1 MSDIDELEKLLEET
15 RTIKKATNQ
24 IEKRLKAM
32 LTEREC
38 EVYVEYADSE
48 TERRGIDI
56 ILESDALQRERVK
69 SIRQIIRELEREDG
83 YAKHDKIVKR
93 AAEDGFDKELVDI
106 EIRRLVQASELYEPA
121 QNSGR
126 YRLKR

>member
-1 MSDIDELEKLLEET
+1 MSDIDELNALLEET
-15 RTIKKATNQ
+15 RTIKKAANQ

-32 LTEREC
+32 LTERES
-38 EVYVEYADSE
+38 EAYVEYADSE

-56 ILESDALQRERVK
+56 ILERDALQRERVK
-69 SIRQIIRELEREDG
+69 SIRQIIRQLESEDG
-83 YAKHDKIVKR
+83 YAQHDKIVKR
-93 AAEDGFDKELVDI
+93 AAEAGFDKELVDI
-106 EIRRLVQASELYEPA
+106 EIKRLIRAAELYEPV